1 MDGRWHSDANLRR
14 GGRLRCPRGV
24 VGIIDERR
32 GGSVLGLGQGC
43 GKRGERGTGGSL
55 KLVGARGEKER
66 ERGSS
71 SG

>member
-1 MDGRWHSDANLRR
+1 
-14 GGRLRCPRGV
+14 
-24 VGIIDERR
+24 
-32 GGSVLGLGQGC
+32 VLGLGQGC